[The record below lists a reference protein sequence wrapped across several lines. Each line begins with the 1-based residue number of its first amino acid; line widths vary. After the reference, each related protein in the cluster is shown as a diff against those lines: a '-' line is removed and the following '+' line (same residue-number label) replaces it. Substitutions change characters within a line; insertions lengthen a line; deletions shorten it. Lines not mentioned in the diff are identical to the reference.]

1 MLIHLKIYYSGQK
14 KDLTRTTKFIYLLF
28 NSFNKSDL
36 VSIFQAAW
44 VDPGDAVYLGEAEM

>member
-36 VSIFQAAW
+36 VSIFQVAR